1 MTSPSS
7 PLSSPALSSPTPYD
21 AVPYPSG
28 AFDQTHPRRL
38 ATIASLFG
46 LSAPPIASARVLEL
60 GCASGGNLLPMALE
74 LPGASFLGVDLSARQ
89 IAEGQRWIE
98 RLGLTNVRLAHGDIL
113 HLERLEQLD
122 SIERLGPFDYI
133 IAHGVFSWVPEP
145 VQEELLAR
153 CGALL
158 APSGVAYISYA
169 AYPGCH
175 IRRAARDLMRF
186 HTRAL
191 PEAPARAAQARAVL
205 GFAANAVPK
214 AASLWSS
221 LLQGELS
228 RIQKLSDELLL
239 HDDLSDLNEPIYFH
253 EFIARASRHGLKYLG
268 EALFSDMQ
276 DHLYRPEVRD
286 ALRQSGDRIA
296 HEQYLDF
303 LNCRAF
309 RQTLL
314 CREGTPL
321 TLTLGPE
328 DVTRFHVHGKAT
340 PVSPAMDLGSEEPA
354 RFKNPAGVVVGMGS
368 PIAKAALLHLWE
380 RAPQPL
386 PFEAVLAA
394 ARARLG
400 REGEA
405 SRDEALELGEAL
417 LAAFSGD
424 MVELC
429 REPPRPAWEP
439 GERPAASPLARWQ
452 AMEGTRV
459 TSLLHQNVV
468 LDEPLAH
475 ALLQLLDGSR
485 DRAALTEALAAMLVD
500 GRLRIEGE
508 ALDGEAA
515 ARAAVEARL
524 SAALGKMARIGLLI
538 A

>member
-7 PLSSPALSSPTPYD
+7 PALTSPTAYD

-38 ATIASLFG
+38 ATVASLFG
-46 LSAPPIASARVLEL
+46 LSAPPIAAARVLEL

-74 LPGASFLGVDLSARQ
+74 LPGARFLGVDLSARQ

-113 HLERLEQLD
+113 HLEQLAQLEHL
-122 SIERLGPFDYI
+122 EHLGPFDYI

-145 VQEELLAR
+145 VQEKLLER

-158 APSGVAYISYA
+158 APDGVAYISYA
-169 AYPGCH
+169 TYPGCH
-175 IRRAARDLMRF
+175 IRRVTRDLMRF
-186 HTRAL
+186 HTRAI
-191 PEAPARAAQARAVL
+191 PDTDPPARAAQARAVL

-214 AASLWSS
+214 ATALWSG
-221 LLQGELS
+221 LLQGELA
-228 RIQKLSDELLL
+228 RILKLSDELLL

-286 ALRQSGDRIA
+286 MLRQSGDRIV

-321 TLTLGPE
+321 RLTLGPE
-328 DVTRFHVHGKAT
+328 DIMRYHVHGRGA
-340 PVSPAMDLGSEEPA
+340 PVSTAMDLRSEEPA
-354 RFKNPAGVVVGMGS
+354 RFKNPAGVVVGMGL
-368 PIAKAALLHLWE
+368 PLAKAALVHLWE

-386 PFEAVLAA
+386 PFEAVLAG

-405 SRDEALELGEAL
+405 SREEALELGEAL
-417 LAAFSGD
+417 LAAYSGD

-439 GERPAASPLARWQ
+439 GERPAASPLARLQ

-468 LDEPLAH
+468 LDEPFAH
-475 ALLQLLDGSR
+475 AVVQLLDGTR
-485 DRAALTEALAAMLVD
+485 DRAALIEALAARVAE
-500 GRLRIEGE
+500 GRLTIEGE
-508 ALDGEAA
+508 ALDGDEA

-524 SAALGKMARIGLLI
+524 SAALGKMGRIGLLI